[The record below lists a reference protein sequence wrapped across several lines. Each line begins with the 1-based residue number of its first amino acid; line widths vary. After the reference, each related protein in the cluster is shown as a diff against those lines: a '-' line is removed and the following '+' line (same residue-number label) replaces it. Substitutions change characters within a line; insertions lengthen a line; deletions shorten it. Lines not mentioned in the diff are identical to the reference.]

1 MRARLALMHC
11 GAQCELREI
20 LLKDK
25 PAHMLEVSSKGTVP
39 VLLLPMSDTRAKDT
53 ISNSKNG
60 DENIKTNYRVLDE
73 SIDVMRWAMN
83 ENPARHLQN
92 AEQWQ
97 CTETMSIKEINAL
110 IEQNDFE
117 FKGHLDRYKYSD
129 RHPEYP
135 QAHYLMQAMPFL
147 EKLESILTQ
156 SPYLG
161 GNQFRFL
168 DAAIL
173 PFIRQ
178 FSMVQ
183 PNHFNALALPNL
195 QHWLAQGLVSELF
208 LSIMH
213 KNSLWK
219 KETTEDLVIFG

>member
-25 PAHMLEVSSKGTVP
+25 PAHMLEASSKGTVP
-39 VLLLPMSDTRAKDT
+39 VLLLPMSDNGAAEP
-53 ISNSKNG
+53 ISNNK
-60 DENIKTNYRVLDE
+60 NIKGNYRILDE
-73 SIDVMRWAMN
+73 SIDIMHWAMN
-83 ENPARHLQN
+83 ENPARHSQN
-92 AEQWQ
+92 AKLWQ
-97 CTETMSIKEINAL
+97 CTETMCIKEINAL

-117 FKGHLDRYKYSD
+117 FKGHLDKYKYSD

-147 EKLESILTQ
+147 EKLEIILSH

-161 GNQFRFL
+161 GSQFRFL
-168 DAAIL
+168 DAAVL

-178 FSMVQ
+178 FSMVKPKQ
-183 PNHFNALALPNL
+183 FNAQAVPNL
-195 QHWLAQGLVSELF
+195 QHWLAQGLESELF
-208 LSIMH
+208 VSVMH
-213 KNSLWK
+213 KIPLWK
-219 KETTEDLVIFG
+219 TGTTEDLVIFG